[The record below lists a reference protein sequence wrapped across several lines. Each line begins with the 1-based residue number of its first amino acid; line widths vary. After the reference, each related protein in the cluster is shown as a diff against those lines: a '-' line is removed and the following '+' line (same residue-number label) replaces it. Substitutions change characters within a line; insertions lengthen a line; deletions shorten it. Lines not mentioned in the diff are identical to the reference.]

1 MAAKPFEIRWAKGR
15 PLSEGGYPGLNPR
28 TERADGM
35 ICDYDVA
42 VQMRDGI
49 KIRVDIFRPEKEGRY
64 PVLIAWSNYGKH
76 INVKYAYFPKCG
88 EADSDHSKYCG
99 FEAPEP
105 LYWCP
110 NGYIVID
117 ADARGS
123 WGSDGD
129 LTLMSEQEAQDCY
142 DLIEWA
148 GTQSW
153 SNGKVGMSG
162 VSYLAWSQ
170 WRVASLNPPH
180 LAAIN
185 PWEGVS
191 DFYRELCF
199 HGGIPE
205 TLFMS
210 WDWLMSFWAFAKNR
224 AEDIVAMTK
233 EHPLFD
239 DYWASKNADL
249 SKITVP
255 AFITA
260 SWCDQGLHT
269 RGTLEAFKKIASKD
283 KWLRVHGRKKWQDYY
298 LNWERQRQ
306 FFDKFLKGIDSEVKY
321 WPRVS
326 LEIRERFF
334 IGNFRSENEWPLAR
348 TQYTKLF
355 LSGADG
361 KMSKSPFEKEVQA
374 RYSADDIADKT
385 QNAKFE
391 YTFEE
396 KTELTGH
403 MKLKLWVQAAE
414 GDDMDLFV
422 AIEKIDRTGDRVPF
436 QFYCNHEDGPVA
448 LGWLRVSHRELD
460 ELASTPHQPVHK
472 HRREMK
478 LKAGEIV
485 PTEIEIWPSSTLFE
499 GGEKLQVVVQ
509 GSDIYSYRMPKSQII
524 EHGSTVNKGEH
535 VIHTGG
541 KYDSYLLVPVIPA
554 V

>member
-1 MAAKPFEIRWAKGR
+1 MTKEKFEIRWAKGR

-28 TERADGM
+28 TEKADGM

-42 VQMRDGI
+42 VKMRDGVE
-49 KIRVDIFRPEKEGRY
+49 IRVDIFRPEKEEKY
-64 PVLIAWSNYGKH
+64 PVLVAWSNYGKH
-76 INVKYAYFPKCG
+76 VNVKYAYFPKCG
-88 EADSDHSKYCG
+88 EADADHSKYCG

-110 NGYIVID
+110 NGYIIID

-162 VSYLAWSQ
+162 VSYLAWTQ

-191 DFYRELCF
+191 DFYRELVF

-224 AEDIVAMTK
+224 AEDIVEMRK

-239 DYWASKNADL
+239 DYWDSKNADL

-260 SWCDQGLHT
+260 SWSDQGLHT
-269 RGTLEAFKKIASKD
+269 RGTLEAFKKISSKD

-298 LNWERQRQ
+298 LNWEKQRQ
-306 FFDKFLKGIDSEVKY
+306 FFDRFLKGIDSEVKY
-321 WPRVS
+321 WPKVS

-334 IGNFRSENEWPLAR
+334 FGNYRSENEWPIAR
-348 TQYTKLF
+348 TQYTKFF
-355 LSGADG
+355 LDASDG
-361 KMSKSPFEKEVQA
+361 KMSKSPFEKEHQA
-374 RYSADDIADKT
+374 RYNVDDITDKT
-385 QNAKFE
+385 QNTKFE
-391 YTFEE
+391 YTFDE

-403 MKLKLWVQAAE
+403 MKLKLWVQAA
-414 GDDMDLFV
+414 GSDDMDLFV
-422 AIEKIDRTGDRVPF
+422 AIEKIDRTGDKVPF

-448 LGWLRVSHRELD
+448 LGWLRVSHRELN
-460 ELASTPHQPVHK
+460 EKETTPYQPVHK
-472 HRREMK
+472 HQREIK
-478 LKAGEIV
+478 LNAGEIV
-485 PTEIEIWPSSTLFE
+485 PVEIEIWPSSTLFE
-499 GGEKLQVVVQ
+499 RGEKLQVIVQ
-509 GSDIYSYRMPKSQII
+509 GSDIYSYRLPKSQII
-524 EHGSTVNKGEH
+524 EHASTVNKGEH
-535 VIHTGG
+535 VIYTGS
-541 KYDSYLLVPVIPA
+541 KYDSHLLVPVIPA
-554 V
+554 D